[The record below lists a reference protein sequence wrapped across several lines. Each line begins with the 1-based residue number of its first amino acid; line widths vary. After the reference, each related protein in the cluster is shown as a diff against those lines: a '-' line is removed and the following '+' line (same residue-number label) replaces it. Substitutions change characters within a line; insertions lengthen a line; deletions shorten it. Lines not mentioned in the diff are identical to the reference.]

1 MSDSQTSLTVIIT
14 AVVLW
19 FAHGTYLNIK
29 LKEVHDKLDKV
40 LDSFNGLRNYLYE
53 IDPQFNDERESNAVV
68 GRGDFLSGMDDMD
81 IRKRKE
87 ESGQRTLRT
96 LFVDRE

>member
-1 MSDSQTSLTVIIT
+1 MSDSATSLTVIIT
-14 AVVLW
+14 AAVLW

-29 LKEVHDKLDKV
+29 LKEVHDKLDKI
-40 LDSFNGLRNYLYE
+40 LDNFNGLRNYLYE
-53 IDPQFNDERESNAVV
+53 IDPQFNDERESNAAV

-96 LFVDRE
+96 PFVDR